1 MASLTITESPG
12 GQVGKHYVVKNR
24 PLAGGRH
31 PSQEIQILDAEVSR
45 RHFLIRLEGDSH
57 VIIESQAANGLY
69 VNGQKVKEHTLQD
82 GDQIR
87 VGTTVLLYTSQDVE
101 ERTDE
106 VQQQRRGERRIREGG
121 TVLHDPVIRPTKPPV
136 S

>member
-12 GQVGKHYVVKNR
+12 GQVGNRFIVKHR

-31 PSQEIQILDAEVSR
+31 PSQEIQLLDAEVSR
-45 RHFLIRLEGDSH
+45 RHFLIRVEGDDH
-57 VIIESQAANGLY
+57 VITESQAANGLF
-69 VNGQKVKEHTLQD
+69 VNGTKVKEHTLQE

-87 VGTTVLLYTSQDVE
+87 VGTTVLVYSRQDE
-101 ERTDE
+101 DDHTDA
-106 VQQQRRGERRIREGG
+106 VQEQRRGERRIREAG
-121 TVLHDPVIRPTKPPV
+121 TVLKDFVNPRGDSPA

>member
-12 GQVGKHYVVKNR
+12 GQVGNHYIVKHR

-31 PSQEIQILDAEVSR
+31 PSQEIQILDAGVSR
-45 RHFLIRLEGDSH
+45 RHFLIRMEGDSH
-57 VIIESQAANGLY
+57 VITELQAANGLQ

-87 VGTTVLLYTSQDVE
+87 VGTTVLLYSSQDE
-101 ERTDE
+101 ADQTDE
-106 VQQQRRGERRIREGG
+106 VQHQRRADRRVRETG
-121 TVLHDPVIRPTKPPV
+121 TVLYDPAIPPTKPSV

>member
-12 GQVGKHYVVKNR
+12 GQVGNRFIVKQR

-31 PSQEIQILDAEVSR
+31 PSQEIQLLDAEVSR
-45 RHFLIRLEGDSH
+45 RHFLIRIEGDDH
-57 VIIESQAANGLY
+57 VITELQAANGLF
-69 VNGQKVKEHTLQD
+69 VNGAKVKEHKLQE

-87 VGTTVLLYTSQDVE
+87 VGTTVLVYSRQDE
-101 ERTDE
+101 DDDTDA
-106 VQQQRRGERRIREGG
+106 VQEQRRAERRIREAG
-121 TVLHDPVIRPTKPPV
+121 TVLKDFEIPPSRRPP

>member
-12 GQVGKHYVVKNR
+12 GQVGSHYILQHR

-45 RHFLIRLEGDSH
+45 RHFLIRQEGDGH
-57 VIIESQAANGLY
+57 VITELQAANGLY

-87 VGTTVLLYTSQDVE
+87 VGTTVLLYSNRDVADQ
-101 ERTDE
+101 TDE
-106 VQQQRRGERRIREGG
+106 VQHQRRGERRIREAG
-121 TVLHDPVIRPTKPPV
+121 TILRDPVIHPPKP
-136 S
+136 SGS